1 MSPPEV
7 QVMIVA
13 GEPSGDVHASR
24 LLGALAQEVP
34 GLRAFGMGGREM
46 REAGAE
52 IVHEYGPLAVVGFG
66 QIPKILPLARRVK
79 NDLIARVRRERPRAV
94 ILVDFPGFNL
104 SLAKSLRK
112 LPDPPRL
119 IYFIPPQVW
128 AWGAGR
134 ARTIAEIFD
143 LILTIY
149 PFEPDYFRR
158 EGGEAEYIGSLVAYG
173 LRGAPSKEAA
183 RAALGLPAGARV
195 AAFLPGSRSRE
206 IDRLLGPML
215 DAARLLKERS
225 PGTLCL
231 VSEAEALP
239 EGAVRE
245 RAQRAQRAGGAE
257 GADFVRVVRGRQHE
271 LIRAADAAAVASGT
285 ATLET
290 ALLDTPLTV
299 LYASDFLSYFVAKY
313 FALQVDYISLVNL
326 LAGREVAPELY
337 QRQVRE
343 ERIAGA
349 LQPLLEDEE
358 ARGRQIRVFEK
369 IRAALELEGGDPYRR
384 AASRIRPLLEG
395 GS

>member
-1 MSPPEV
+1 
-7 QVMIVA
+7 MIVA
-13 GEPSGDVHASR
+13 GEPSGDVHAGR

-66 QIPKILPLARRVK
+66 QIPKILPHVYRVK
-79 NDLIARVRRERPRAV
+79 KDLIARVRRERPRAV

-128 AWGAGR
+128 AWRVGR

-158 EGGEAEYIGSLVAYG
+158 EGGEAEYIGSPVAYG
-173 LRGAPSKEAA
+173 LRGAPSREAA
-183 RAALGLPAGARV
+183 RAALGIPAEARV

-206 IDRLLGPML
+206 LDRLLGPML

-245 RAQRAQRAGGAE
+245 RAERAE
-257 GADFVRVVRGRQHE
+257 GADLVRVIRGRQHE
-271 LIRAADAAAVASGT
+271 IIRAADAAAVASGT

-290 ALLDTPLTV
+290 GLLGTPLTV
-299 LYASDFLSYFVAKY
+299 LYATDFFTAILAKY
-313 FALQVDYISLVNL
+313 FLVQVDYMSLVNL

-337 QRQVRE
+337 QRQVRGD
-343 ERIAGA
+343 RIAGA
-349 LQPLLEDEE
+349 LRPLLEDEE
-358 ARGRQIRVFEK
+358 ARGRQTLALDE
-369 IRAALELEGGDPYRR
+369 IRAALEGGDPYGR
-384 AASRIRPLLEG
+384 AASRIRALVEG
-395 GS
+395 SP